1 MSNTIGKFFTFTSFG
16 ESHGKAIGGVIDG
29 CPPGIEIDETFIQNE
44 LNRRRPGQ
52 SNISTPRKEEDKVE
66 FLSGIFEGKSTGAP
80 IAFVIW
86 NENQRSADYNHLKDV
101 YRPSHADFTYQQ
113 KYGIRD
119 YRGGGRSSARETAA
133 RVAAGA
139 IAKLALR
146 KWVFKSMLLLR
157 RWDIL
162 P

>member
-52 SNISTPRKEEDKVE
+52 SNISTPRQEEDKVE

-86 NENQRSADYNHLKDV
+86 NENQRSAD
-101 YRPSHADFTYQQ
+101 
-113 KYGIRD
+113 
-119 YRGGGRSSARETAA
+119 
-133 RVAAGA
+133 
-139 IAKLALR
+139 
-146 KWVFKSMLLLR
+146 
-157 RWDIL
+157 
-162 P
+162 